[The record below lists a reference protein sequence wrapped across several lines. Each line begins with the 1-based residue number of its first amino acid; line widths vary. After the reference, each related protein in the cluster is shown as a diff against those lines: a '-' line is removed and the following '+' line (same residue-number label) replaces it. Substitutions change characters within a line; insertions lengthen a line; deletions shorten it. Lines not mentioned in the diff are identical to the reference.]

1 MAIISDASQ
10 LFSRSPAT
18 ILASLVGILVLSY
31 ITYTVIYNLF
41 LSPLRHIPG
50 PKLWATSEI
59 FFSRLLMSGTGHKQL
74 SNLHA
79 KYGDIVRVSP
89 LQVSFNQP
97 EAWKDIYGHRKAG
110 QLENQKDPIFYKLA
124 SPSVIVA
131 EDSEDHGRQRKV
143 MAHAFSAQALLEQ
156 QPIMKKYVDL
166 LIKRLKELT
175 GTDGTVVNMV
185 KWYDFTTFDLVGDLS
200 FGEPFGCL
208 EESKYDPWVSM
219 IFAGVKEAV
228 FLIQIRRWIPNIDFY
243 LHKYATVL
251 LAKLLQHH
259 ELTNAKVAKRMARK
273 TDRPDFMQALTATDE
288 DGNRILPLIEI
299 QQNASLFVIA
309 GSETTATALG
319 GATYLLCSNPA
330 ALAKLTE
337 EVRSAFSSE
346 EDINLLSVQKL
357 KYMHAV
363 LEEALRMFPP
373 IPGPAP
379 RMIHSGGE
387 MVCGQFIPEGTVVNV
402 WQTVQN
408 YNPENFALADEF
420 HPERWL
426 GDERFKDDKRDAF
439 QPFSL
444 GSRVC
449 IGKK

>member
-1 MAIISDASQ
+1 M
-10 LFSRSPAT
+10 
-18 ILASLVGILVLSY
+18 
-31 ITYTVIYNLF
+31 IYNLF

-74 SNLHA
+74 SDLHA
-79 KYGDIVRVSP
+79 RYGDIVRVSP
-89 LQVSFNQP
+89 IQVSFNNPQ
-97 EAWKDIYGHRKAG
+97 AWKDIYGHRKTG
-110 QLENQKDPIFYKLA
+110 QLENQKDPVFYKLA

-131 EDSEDHGRQRKV
+131 EDSEDHGRQRRV

-175 GTDGTVVNMV
+175 GTEGAPVNMV

-228 FLIQIRRWIPNIDFY
+228 FLIQIRRWVPNIDFY
-243 LHKYATVL
+243 LHKYAKVL

-259 ELTNAKVAKRMARK
+259 ALTNAKVAKRMATK
-273 TDRPDFMQALTATDE
+273 TDRPDFMQALTAEDD
-288 DGNRILPLIEI
+288 DGNQVGRSPIPCTGCETNRDHKILPLLEI

-309 GSETTATALG
+309 GSETTATALA
-319 GATYLLCSNPA
+319 GATYLLCSNPDT
-330 ALAKLTE
+330 LATLAE
-337 EVRSAFSSE
+337 EVRSAFPSE
-346 EDINLLSVQKL
+346 ADINLLSVQRL

-379 RMIHSGGE
+379 RKIHAGGE
-387 MVCGQFIPEGTVVNV
+387 MVCGQFIPEGTVVNI
-402 WQTVQN
+402 WQMVQN
-408 YNPENFALADEF
+408 YNPENFTLADEF

-426 GDERFKDDKRDAF
+426 GDERFKDDKKDAF